1 MSYLDVYSLF
11 TNIHL
16 DKTIII
22 KIGKLFSENG
32 TVQNLNKDQFKCL
45 LTLATKES
53 CFLFDD
59 ELYQQIDGVAMG
71 STLVPTL
78 ANTFFAIMRIFDYII
93 VH

>member
-1 MSYLDVYSLF
+1 M
-11 TNIHL
+11 

-22 KIGKLFSENG
+22 KIGKFFSGNG
-32 TVQNLNKDQFKCL
+32 TVQNLNKDHFNCL

-53 CFLFDD
+53 CFVFDD
-59 ELYQQIDGVAMG
+59 ELYQQVDGVTMG

-78 ANTFFAIMRIFDYII
+78 ANIFFAIMRIFGYII